1 MIWIKGFL
9 LTVFILTLTGCAG
22 LDDVVT
28 FAEPAI
34 AKVVENIPTD
44 PTNPFAWLLV
54 GASAVA
60 AGTAA
65 LRKKK
70 KR

>member
-1 MIWIKGFL
+1 MRFL
-9 LTVFILTLTGCAG
+9 LTVYVLTLTGCVG
-22 LDDVVT
+22 LEDVVT
-28 FAEPAI
+28 FAKPAI
-34 AKVVENIPTD
+34 EEVVENIPAD

-70 KR
+70 NK

>member
-1 MIWIKGFL
+1 MRFL
-9 LTVFILTLTGCAG
+9 LIVFILTLAGCAG

-34 AKVVENIPTD
+34 EEVVENIPAD

-65 LRKKK
+65 IRKKK
-70 KR
+70 NR